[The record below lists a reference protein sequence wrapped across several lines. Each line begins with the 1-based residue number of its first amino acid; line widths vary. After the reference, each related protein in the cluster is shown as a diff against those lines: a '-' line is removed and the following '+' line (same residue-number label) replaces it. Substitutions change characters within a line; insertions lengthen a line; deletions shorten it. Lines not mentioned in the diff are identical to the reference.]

1 MRVFRLIR
9 HNDETGISGTG
20 NVLDGVVFDNGQ
32 VVVCWKT
39 ETSSIAVYVD
49 WDAFEKVH
57 ILPHPKNKSEIQY
70 IDVDWEG
77 KISYRQMELK

>member
-20 NVLDGVVFDNGQ
+20 NIVDGIVFDDGI
-32 VVVCWKT
+32 VVARWKT
-39 ETSSIAVYVD
+39 ETASTSIYEN
-49 WDAFEKVH
+49 WEAFEKVH

-70 IDVDWEG
+70 IDVDWSK